1 MKKRARI
8 VGKRLL
14 FVILSLIMVLTALP
28 LTALPAVAVTSGDF
42 EYKVLSEDDKTCE
55 ITKYTGSAAELEIP
69 SVLDGYTVVG
79 FGCLAFSRC
88 SSLETVVIPDS
99 VTSIVDGAFS
109 NCTELKSVSIP
120 NSVIFIGQGAFSCCY
135 SLCEINIPNSV
146 KVICTGAFENCS
158 SLTSITIPDS
168 VILIELEAFLH
179 CTSLADII
187 IESDTTNIA
196 ADVFADTAYYNMESN
211 WENGVLYIGEYLI
224 KAKFNIGSTYTVKDG
239 TKMIASSAF
248 AYCALE
254 SISIPDGVVNIDTGA
269 FHGCFALANVMFAGS
284 VENIGNSAFY
294 SCPALTNVVFSG
306 SVKDISDYAF
316 SYSTSLTNITLP
328 DGTTNIGAEAFYGC
342 EALENISLPD
352 SVTSIGSNAF
362 GDTAYYN
369 TKSNWDNDVLYIGH
383 HLIQAKN
390 KNLSGSYAIKED
402 TKTIADSAFFG
413 CKSLTDIFI
422 PNHVESIGSNAF
434 MNCTALT
441 VIYGYFNSY
450 AESYANENGYP
461 FIALDLVKDAGNDIS
476 VIFPPEN
483 LPAKNTALHVERG
496 LEENNAVSFN
506 IALTVDGKIAQPA
519 STVSVRIPVPAEMNS
534 TECKVYRQEADGT
547 YTNMD
552 AVYQSG
558 YMVFT
563 TTYFSTYILTTKF
576 LDVTVGDVNGDAVIN
591 AVDAR
596 CILQA
601 SSGIREL
608 DDIQKSAADVN
619 GDNKINAV
627 DARWILQA
635 SSGAREL

>member
-55 ITKYTGSAAELEIP
+55 ITKYTGTAAELEIP
-69 SVLDGYTVVG
+69 SVLDGYTVTG
-79 FGCLAFSRC
+79 FGGLAFSRC
-88 SSLETVVIPDS
+88 SSLATVIIPDS
-99 VTSIVDGAFS
+99 VTSIVDSAFS

-120 NSVIFIGQGAFSCCY
+120 NSVISIGEDAFSCCY

-146 KVICTGAFENCS
+146 KVICTRAFANCS
-158 SLTSITIPDS
+158 SLTSITIPGS
-168 VILIELEAFLH
+168 VILIGLEAFCH
-179 CTSLADII
+179 CTSLSDII
-187 IESDTTNIA
+187 IESDMTNIA
-196 ADVFADTAYYNMESN
+196 SDVFADTAYYNTESN

-224 KAKFNIGSTYTVKDG
+224 KAKFDIGSTYTVKDG
-239 TKMIASSAF
+239 TKTIASYAF
-248 AYCALE
+248 AGCALE
-254 SISIPDGVVNIDTGA
+254 SISIPDSGVNINTGA
-269 FHGCFALANVMFAGS
+269 FYCCSALANVMFAGS
-284 VENIGNSAFY
+284 VENIGNAAFY
-294 SCPALTNVVFSG
+294 FCPALTNVVFSG
-306 SVKDISDYAF
+306 SVKTISDYAF

-383 HLIQAKN
+383 HLIQAKSN
-390 KNLSGSYAIKED
+390 NLSGSYAIKED

-413 CKSLTDIFI
+413 CKSLTDILI
-422 PNHVESIGSNAF
+422 PNRVERIGSNAF

-450 AESYANENGYP
+450 AETYANENGYP
-461 FIALDLVKDAGNDIS
+461 FIALDLVKDAESDIS
-476 VIFPPEN
+476 VIFPSEN
-483 LPAKNTALHVERG
+483 LPAENTALHVERG
-496 LEENNAVSFN
+496 LEENNAISYD
-506 IALTVDGKIAQPA
+506 IALTVNGKSAQPE
-519 STVSVRIPVPAEMNS
+519 STVTVRIPIPAEMNS

-552 AVYQSG
+552 AGYQAG

-563 TTYFSTYILTTKF
+563 TTYFSTYVLTTKF
-576 LDVTVGDVNGDAVIN
+576 LDVTVGDVNGDDVIN
-591 AVDAR
+591 AIDAR
-596 CILQA
+596 YILQA

-635 SSGAREL
+635 SSGTREL